1 MGLDQY
7 AYRKTPETGEEG
19 DSPAF
24 VWRKHAKLQTF
35 MEHLYTARTGL
46 DASNLNC
53 GELRLDAADIDR
65 LETAAKA
72 GTLPACAGGG
82 SARSRLNWSPRPIPG
97 RLSLYGHQFQDEQA
111 EAYRAHDLAFCAWAR
126 AEMQAGSTVIYS
138 CWW

>member
-65 LETAAKA
+65 LGTAAKA
-72 GTLPACAGGG
+72 GTLPVCAGGVF
-82 SARSRLNWSPRPIPG
+82 
-97 RLSLYGHQFQDEQA
+97 YGHQFQDEQA

>member
-46 DASNLNC
+46 DASDLNC
-53 GELRLDAADIDR
+53 GELRLEAADIDR

-72 GTLPACAGGG
+72 GTLPVCAGGFF
-82 SARSRLNWSPRPIPG
+82 
-97 RLSLYGHQFQDEQA
+97 YGHQFRDEQA
-111 EAYRAHDLAFCAWAR
+111 EAYRPHDLAFCAWAR

>member
-46 DASNLNC
+46 DASDLNC
-53 GELRLDAADIDR
+53 GELRLYAADIDR

-72 GTLPACAGGG
+72 GTLPACAGGFF
-82 SARSRLNWSPRPIPG
+82 
-97 RLSLYGHQFQDEQA
+97 YGHQFQDEQA

>member
-53 GELRLDAADIDR
+53 GELRLYAADIDR

-72 GTLPACAGGG
+72 GTLPVCAGGG
-82 SARSRLNWSPRPIPG
+82 SACSRRRLYVWRRNNAILWGVPKQSGGIPV
-97 RLSLYGHQFQDEQA
+97 D
-111 EAYRAHDLAFCAWAR
+111 
-126 AEMQAGSTVIYS
+126 
-138 CWW
+138 

>member
-53 GELRLDAADIDR
+53 GELRLYAADIDR

-72 GTLPACAGGG
+72 GTLPACAGGFF
-82 SARSRLNWSPRPIPG
+82 
-97 RLSLYGHQFQDEQA
+97 YGHQFQDEQA